1 LKEVTMKKITVTFLF
16 ILLGIIASANLYGE
30 IRTYDHEYRHDGV
43 VLQGYFAYDDAV
55 QGKRPGVLII
65 HEWTGL
71 GEYVER
77 RAREIASLGYVAFAL
92 DMYGKGI
99 RPTTP
104 AEAGAQAQI
113 YRSDRQLMR
122 SRAAAGLDQLRKH
135 RLTDPSKIAAIGY
148 CFGGGS
154 ALELARGGAD
164 IRGVVSFHGNLDTP
178 NPNDAKNIK
187 AKVLVLHGADDPH
200 VPQEQINQFK
210 EEMRNAGVD
219 WQLFTYGDAVHSFTN
234 PDSGNDKS
242 RGAAY
247 NEKADKRSFRAMI
260 DFFNEIFR

>member
-1 LKEVTMKKITVTFLF
+1 MKKFIIFAIIFLIGVF
-16 ILLGIIASANLYGE
+16 ASVNVYGE
-30 IRTYDHEYRHDGV
+30 IRTYDHEYRHEGV
-43 VLQGYFAYDDAV
+43 VLQGYFAYDDAL

-71 GEYVER
+71 GDYVKH
-77 RAREIASLGYVAFAL
+77 RAKEIASLGYVAFAL
-92 DMYGKGI
+92 DIYGKGI

-104 AEAGAQAQI
+104 AEAGAQATI

-122 SRAAAGLDQLRKH
+122 ARASAGLEQLRNH
-135 RLTDPSKIAAIGY
+135 RFTDPSRIAAIGY
-148 CFGGGS
+148 CFGGGA

-164 IRGVVSFHGNLDTP
+164 ISGVVSFHGNLDTP
-178 NPNDAKNIK
+178 NPKDAKDIK
-187 AKVLVLHGADDPH
+187 AKVLVLHGADDPY
-200 VPQEQINQFK
+200 VPQEQIEMFK

-219 WQLFTYGDAVHSFTN
+219 WQLFMYGDAVHSFTN

-247 NEKADKRSFRAMI
+247 NEKADKRSFRAMT
-260 DFFNEIFR
+260 DFFDEIFQ

>member
-1 LKEVTMKKITVTFLF
+1 MKKFTIFAMIFLIGAF
-16 ILLGIIASANLYGE
+16 ASVNVYGE
-30 IRTYDHEYRHDGV
+30 IRTYDHEYRHQGD

-55 QGKRPGVLII
+55 QEKRPGVLII

-71 GEYVER
+71 GDYVKR

-92 DMYGKGI
+92 DIYGKGI

-104 AEAGAQAQI
+104 DDAGAQAKI

-122 SRAAAGLDQLRKH
+122 ARAAAGLEQLRKH
-135 RLTDPSKIAAIGY
+135 RFTDPSRIAAIGY
-148 CFGGGS
+148 CFGGGA

-164 IRGVVSFHGNLDTP
+164 ISGVVSFHGNLDTP
-178 NPNDAKNIK
+178 NPKDANNIE
-187 AKVLVLHGADDPH
+187 AKVLVLHGADDPY
-200 VPQEQINQFK
+200 VPQEQIDMFK

-219 WQLFTYGDAVHSFTN
+219 WQLFMYGDAVHSFTN

-247 NEKADKRSFRAMI
+247 NEKADKRSFRAMT